1 MIIAIVYDHRGRT
14 KAGQEGPV
22 EVRITH
28 ERKPYYINTGIKVT
42 GRQLRDGHIVNRA
55 DADVLQQRLE
65 IVVRNIEIA
74 VNRRIERGL
83 PINVA
88 EIRQEVYGAATVK
101 DGARTAMLDWMAE
114 QVPLLKIGEGTRR
127 RYAVL
132 ITRMRQY
139 GELTAWDDLTIENL
153 YKWDSWLHQRTKAQ
167 SNADIRAGR

>member
-74 VNRRIERGL
+74 VNRRIEKGQ

-88 EIRQEVYGAATVK
+88 EIR
-101 DGARTAMLDWMAE
+101 
-114 QVPLLKIGEGTRR
+114 
-127 RYAVL
+127 
-132 ITRMRQY
+132 
-139 GELTAWDDLTIENL
+139 
-153 YKWDSWLHQRTKAQ
+153 
-167 SNADIRAGR
+167 